1 MTFEELLDQAAA
13 MLQRR
18 GRVTY
23 RALQRQFALDED
35 TLADLKAELLYA
47 HPQVRDDAGQ
57 GLLWTG
63 DAASASAAESSTM
76 GRPQQVPLAYT
87 PPYLAA
93 KILTSRSSWACRTPI
108 PCDDS
113 REKLGGHASPGRR

>member
-1 MTFEELLDQAAA
+1 MTFEELLDQATA

-23 RALQRQFALDED
+23 RAFQRQFALDED
-35 TLADLKAELLYA
+35 TLADLKAELFYA

-63 DAASASAAESSTM
+63 NPSPAPTAASSAVEPS
-76 GRPQQVPLAYT
+76 QQAPLAYT
-87 PPYLAA
+87 PALSGGENPALSQSCLFVVLDPDLPQNLY
-93 KILTSRSSWACRTPI
+93 CR
-108 PCDDS
+108 
-113 REKLGGHASPGRR
+113 